1 MRSSR
6 SKTTLGLALMLF
18 GALMLASGAVFAQG
32 IPQSFAELT
41 SGTPPDDWSM
51 RMWRSL
57 LGEFADNPFSTLGAP
72 TTLLGSVFVIF
83 NGCIFVVGFSWALYG
98 IMSGVVGTAHEG
110 EVLGKRMSTIWFPI
124 RMVTGIAGMV
134 PIFGGFTMNQA
145 VMMFLTTIGIG
156 VGNLMWTGAV
166 NNTAQFQGLMNNQAF
181 SPAAVP
187 DARVVAR
194 NMFAANVCNISEAEL
209 ASRMGITDQ
218 NHIPEISSTA
228 SAADGT
234 SSYLFGT
241 RDDPTK
247 CGQASVK
254 SSPNWMG
261 GMAGDYRN
269 GSNMLAFRSGAIDY
283 KAIEN
288 ASVEAQ
294 ITALTRMQN
303 EVQTLATQWYAQR
316 TAALAEGSA
325 VPVVPMDAI
334 EQAGRNF
341 VNGTAAD
348 MARRYEGTTSAEA
361 IKASAR
367 ENMLSVGWF
376 GAGAWF
382 STFAEANAALAD
394 AAKAVKLESKF
405 NIASK
410 DLSSGTSEVLETLS
424 LGYDAADAKRNGGAD
439 GDSSRALLDSAI
451 KDTCDFGSSNGSMV
465 GTATGNC
472 SLGQGIVSAAIR
484 ASAIG
489 SGGGGDGGGSLGFDS
504 QGLVNPVIMMKN
516 MGDYVM
522 SFSSTV
528 IHASWFAGAAAKAV
542 SGAADAVSS
551 VPGIGKPIAGLVKG
565 GADAVASSAAVIKTF
580 AVIALVVGAA
590 MAIYIPMIP
599 FITWIGAILAYAAS
613 MIEGLA
619 GATLHSMAHL
629 DSEGEGMGQRTAHG
643 YMFYIN
649 AVARPGLMI
658 IGFFFASAVMISVGT
673 LQAQMF
679 LPAMANVQGNSL
691 TGFFSIIMFLVI
703 FFVMNLTLITTS
715 FNLIYVITDQVIGFV
730 GGQVGQK
737 LGQDT
742 EDKANNMF
750 LMAARVGPSA
760 MGQVAQ
766 AKGAADKAKGASA
779 AQAGATPNNSSAR

>member
-32 IPQSFAELT
+32 IPQSLTELT

-57 LGEFADNPFSTLGAP
+57 LGDFADNPFSTLGAP

-110 EVLGKRMSTIWFPI
+110 EVLGRRMSTIWFPI

-181 SPAAVP
+181 APSAVP

-194 NMFAANVCNISEAEL
+194 NMFAANVCNISEAAL
-209 ASRMGITDQ
+209 ASRLGITNQ
-218 NHIPEISSTA
+218 NHIPEIRSTA

-241 RDDPTK
+241 PDDPTK

-261 GMAGDYRN
+261 GMAGDYRS
-269 GSNMLAFRSGAIDY
+269 GGNMLAFRSGAVDY

-303 EVQTLATQWYAQR
+303 EIQMLAMQWYSER
-316 TAALAEGSA
+316 DAAMAEGNA

-334 EQAGRNF
+334 EQAARNF

-361 IKASAR
+361 IKATAR
-367 ENMLSVGWF
+367 QNMLSVGWF

-405 NIASK
+405 TIASK

-424 LGYDAADAKRNGGAD
+424 LGYDAADQKRNGGSG

-451 KDTCDFGSSNGSMV
+451 RDTCDAGFSNGSMI

-489 SGGGGDGGGSLGFDS
+489 SGGGGDGGGNIGFDS

-528 IHASWFAGAAAKAV
+528 IMGSWIAE
-542 SGAADAVSS
+542 SVSS
-551 VPGIGKPIAGLVKG
+551 VAGQLSKVPMVGGPLASVAKGAGK
-565 GADAVASSAAVIKTF
+565 VAEKAASGFAVIKTI
-580 AVIALVVGAA
+580 AVITLVLGAA

-649 AVARPGLMI
+649 ALARPGLMI

-679 LPAMANVQGNSL
+679 LPAMANVQGNSM
-691 TGFFSIIMFLVI
+691 TGFFSIAMFLVI

-760 MGQVAQ
+760 MGQVAA
-766 AKGAADKAKGASA
+766 AKGAADKTKGASVV
-779 AQAGATPNNSSAR
+779 QAGATPNSSSAR